1 MTVRSEFCCSGLG
14 ALRSALPAVGA
25 AAVAC
30 AAMGVV
36 LLCYWYV
43 VLGGCPRLPWS
54 RVAAWLQSLR
64 VAAKARMRRSR
75 ASSEAA
81 GAGELVS
88 VEEIRAAFELF
99 DADGSGSIDYK
110 ELGAAMRALGL
121 DMAEASLLAVAKQLD
136 ADGSG
141 SIEFPEF
148 LRLMRDFIK
157 PVDES
162 NESRKSIKPAGD
174 GNESIHKAGDAS
186 GEKNKKKRVWHLPAS
201 KPLQRA
207 DSSNK
212 LKRRGERAT
221 QASGSKGAAAEDPLA
236 LERLE
241 REIAE
246 LELEQEIAELESNLR
261 AGSGQAEGVEEEE
274 DLSPQIRLERE
285 VAQLEAE
292 LAQEAKSVT
301 PRQTPAREM
310 TPRDESDWDLG
321 VEEEGRRP
329 VDATTSQLLP
339 PSGSLPAPARLPP
352 PAETTQTV

>member
-1 MTVRSEFCCSGLG
+1 M
-14 ALRSALPAVGA
+14 
-25 AAVAC
+25 
-30 AAMGVV
+30 
-36 LLCYWYV
+36 
-43 VLGGCPRLPWS
+43 PWP

-136 ADGSG
+136 ADSSG

-157 PVDES
+157 PASES
-162 NESRKSIKPAGD
+162 NESRKSIKPSGD
-174 GNESIHKAGDAS
+174 GNESIHKAGDGNGQNSIVKPALPR
-186 GEKNKKKRVWHLPAS
+186 EKKKKKRVWHLPAG
-201 KPLQRA
+201 KPLRRA
-207 DSSNK
+207 NSSNK
-212 LKRRGERAT
+212 LKRRGESAT
-221 QASGSKGAAAEDPLA
+221 QASGGKEAAAEDPLA